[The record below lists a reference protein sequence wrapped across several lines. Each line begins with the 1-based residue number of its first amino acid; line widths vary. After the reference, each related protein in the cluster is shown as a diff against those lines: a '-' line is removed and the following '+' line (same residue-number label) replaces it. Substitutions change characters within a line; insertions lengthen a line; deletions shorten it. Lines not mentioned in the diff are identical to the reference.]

1 MRVTACNSYPL
12 EEEKKMDAMPATPA
26 GRAQPSPLI
35 RHYVEVFS
43 PLSSREATAPG
54 RNREKYS
61 IGFVVFVLS
70 ILSGCSLAGLCV
82 GSFRLEDHRVSLHPL
97 NRFAPTLPTSVS

>member
-12 EEEKKMDAMPATPA
+12 EEEKRWTPATPA
-26 GRAQPSPLI
+26 GRAQPSPLP
-35 RHYVEVFS
+35 HLYVGVFT
-43 PLSSREATAPG
+43 PLSSREATAPE

-70 ILSGCSLAGLCV
+70 I
-82 GSFRLEDHRVSLHPL
+82 
-97 NRFAPTLPTSVS
+97 

>member
-1 MRVTACNSYPL
+1 LYSLLSDKACLNIATVMRVTACNSYPL

-61 IGFVVFVLS
+61 IGFVIFVLS
-70 ILSGCSLAGLCV
+70 ILRDGRFMCGL
-82 GSFRLEDHRVSLHPL
+82 F
-97 NRFAPTLPTSVS
+97 